1 MSVWAARSG
10 FDEDSVFITMLAFY
24 LQSVMGY
31 LGVSICIR
39 FLGPDAY
46 PLVSGLL
53 GFPLGYMAQ
62 HTSDRIIASRYGGVL
77 IPNHATS
84 FQLDAVRGAIYM
96 IMLVPSCI
104 AVAYAAPYIALVFSF
119 VSATLGTQLAIVW
132 FVVILGIII
141 GAIFTYVRRRK
152 RQ

>member
-1 MSVWAARSG
+1 MSKWAVRAG

-39 FLGPDAY
+39 FLGADAY

-84 FQLDAVRGAIYM
+84 FQLDAVRGAIFM
-96 IMLVPSCI
+96 MMLVPACI
-104 AVAYAAPYIALVFSF
+104 AVAYAAPYLALIFNL
-119 VSATLGTQLAIVW
+119 VSTTLGPEAALVW
-132 FVVILGIII
+132 FVIVLGIII
-141 GAIFTYVRRRK
+141 GAIFTYMRRK
-152 RQ
+152 KR